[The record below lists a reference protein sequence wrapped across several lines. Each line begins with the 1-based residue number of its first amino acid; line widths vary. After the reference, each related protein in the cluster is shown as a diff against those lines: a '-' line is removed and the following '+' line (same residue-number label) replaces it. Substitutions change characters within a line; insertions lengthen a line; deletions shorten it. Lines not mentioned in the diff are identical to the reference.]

1 MKKTVPLSVALVAGL
16 VAALPNPVDVL
27 VAPAAQA
34 ADEDDRSER
43 RVLRA
48 DDVGSQ
54 EQQSAELKQKAH
66 DARMAAIEQLTIL
79 IKETPASGDTKAEML
94 LRLADLYFQ
103 EGRALY
109 LDEMAAYEK
118 KVDECFNTKGCDVGT
133 VKPDNSASKV
143 WQERSIKLY
152 KQILAAYPQYVR
164 ADDAIFYLGQALND
178 IGQQDEA
185 NKYFG
190 DLVRTY
196 STSDHVPDAYVLIGE
211 YWFEKNEAFKALQA
225 YQRAAA
231 FKESDKYAFAMY
243 KLAWCYYNVTEYQ
256 KAIETMKAVV
266 NFSMSSTA
274 TGAAAKGNVQLMD
287 EALKDLVRFYAD
299 AGDLNEAIEYFN
311 KLGKKELIRD
321 VIKKLADTYM
331 EQGKFDMAVTTYKR
345 LIAEDPQGPNAPVY
359 QAEIISAYTKMG
371 NKQETINA
379 INDLLKNYGKNSSWA
394 RANASNQDAIKGA
407 SEMIEKNL
415 RTVALNYLQEAK
427 KLKTGASATQA
438 YTLAEQ
444 AFRTYLTEF
453 PESKEIYAMR
463 YSFAELLYTVKKY
476 PEAYDQFMQVV
487 KIDPKGQY
495 SLFCARSAIF
505 AAEEVLKTQPKEE
518 AASGPGQK
526 KTDEIPLSEW
536 EQKLLAALDQFTQIY
551 PDHADAQAS
560 IYRSAYILYYKNH
573 FKEASDRF
581 RRVISMNPSS
591 RKAEEAA
598 NLILDSFVLIE
609 DWTNLREV
617 AKAFYDQQGLG
628 SAEFKK
634 EVYGIYENAS
644 LKMIE
649 TNFAKDQDKAKA
661 ADAYWAF
668 YQEFKTSTNADLALN
683 NASVYYRDLSRV
695 RDEMRV
701 RLELLNNFPKS
712 KYFEDQMGAL
722 GFNYESIGDFAS
734 AADWYE
740 KLFAKN
746 PKHAG
751 AADAI
756 FSAAYFRKSLGQW
769 EQSIKDYQSYIATYP
784 EKPNLNGIRIE
795 IGKIYE
801 SKERWN
807 EAAKSYQEFFGPK
820 PPAGVSIGDVM
831 FCRMQYGRLMPK
843 IGLGAKQTQHWKD
856 SVAWLEGQQKGG
868 ADVAEGM
875 EYYAEMLFILA
886 EPQFQSYMAMKIDGP
901 GNQVMGPKAADK
913 LLLSQLK
920 SKVAALQALE
930 QTYTTIVSTGAGAWG
945 LASLTRLGQAYENLS
960 ESFLNSYIPAY
971 LTEEQR
977 EIYVMTLQDR
987 AYPQIQKATE
997 AYNTA
1002 LQKAYELS
1010 LYNENTE
1017 FAARRLGELNPKE
1030 YPGLFEIIPET
1041 RYSAPSVYS
1050 ASFETQP

>member
-1 MKKTVPLSVALVAGL
+1 MKRTVPLSVALMAGL
-16 VAALPNPVDVL
+16 AAALPNPVDL
-27 VAPAAQA
+27 LLAPSAQA

-48 DDVGSQ
+48 DDVGSA

-66 DARMAAIEQLTIL
+66 DARMASIEQLTML

-103 EGRALY
+103 EGRSLY

-118 KVDECFNTKGCDVGT
+118 KVDECFNTKGCDVAAL
-133 VKPDNSASKV
+133 KPDNAASKV

-152 KQILAAYPQYVR
+152 KQILAAYPQYTR
-164 ADDAIFYLGQALND
+164 ADDAVFYLGQALSD
-178 IGQQDEA
+178 IGQPDEA

-256 KAIETMKAVV
+256 KAIETMKTVV

-274 TGAAAKGNVQLMD
+274 TGTAAKSNIQLQD

-321 VIKKLADTYM
+321 VIKKLAGTYM
-331 EQGKFDMAVTTYKR
+331 EQGKFDLAITTYKR
-345 LIAEDPQGPNAPVY
+345 LIAEDPQGAFAPEY
-359 QAEIISAYTKMG
+359 QGEIISAFTKMG

-379 INDLLKNYGKNSSWA
+379 INDLLKNYGKNSAWA
-394 RANASNQDAIKGA
+394 RANASNQDAIKNA
-407 SEMIEKNL
+407 SDMIEKNL
-415 RTVALNYLQEAK
+415 RTVALNYLAEAK
-427 KLKTGASATQA
+427 KIKTGPSAVQA

-463 YSFAELLYTVKKY
+463 YSFAELLYTVKKF
-476 PEAYDQFMQVV
+476 PEAYDQFMAVV

-505 AAEEVLKTQPKEE
+505 AAEEVLKTQPKAEV
-518 AASGPGQK
+518 ASGPGQK
-526 KTDEIPLSEW
+526 KTEEMPLAEW

-581 RRVISMNPSS
+581 RRVISMNPGSK
-591 RKAEEAA
+591 KAEEAA

-609 DWTNLREV
+609 DWGNLREV

-628 SAEFKK
+628 GAEFKK
-634 EVYGIYENAS
+634 EVYGIYENSS
-644 LKMIE
+644 LKLIE
-649 TNFAKDQDKAKA
+649 TTFAKDQDKAKA
-661 ADAYWAF
+661 ADAYVAF
-668 YQEFKTSTNADLALN
+668 YQEFKTSANADLALN
-683 NASVYYRDLSRV
+683 NASVYYRDLNRV
-695 RDEMRV
+695 REEMKV
-701 RLELLNNFPKS
+701 RLELLNNFPNS
-712 KYFEDQMGAL
+712 KYYKDQMGSL

-740 KLFAKN
+740 KLFTKD

-751 AADAI
+751 SADAI

-769 EQSIKDYQSYIATYP
+769 EQAIKDYQAYIATYP
-784 EKPNLNGIRIE
+784 EKTNINGIRIE
-795 IGKIYE
+795 IAKIYE
-801 SKERWN
+801 ANERWN

-820 PPAGVSIGDVM
+820 PPTGVSIGDVM
-831 FCRMQYGRLMPK
+831 YCRMQYGRLMPK
-843 IGLGAKQTQHWKD
+843 IALSAKQTQHWKD
-856 SVAWLEGQQKGG
+856 STAWLEAQKKGG
-868 ADVAEGM
+868 TDVSEGM
-875 EYYAEMLFILA
+875 EHYAEMLFILSN
-886 EPQFQSYMAMKIDGP
+886 PQFESYMAMKIDGP
-901 GNQVMGPKAADK
+901 GGKVMGQQAADK

-920 SKVAALQALE
+920 AKVAALKALE
-930 QTYTTIVSTGAGAWG
+930 ETYTVILNTGAGAWG
-945 LASLTRLGQAYENLS
+945 LASLTNLGRAYENLS
-960 ESFLNSYIPAY
+960 ESFLNSWIPSY

-977 EIYVMTLQDR
+977 EFYVMTLQDK
-987 AYPQIQKATE
+987 AYPQIGKAVE

-1017 FAARRLGELNPKE
+1017 FAARRLGELRPKE
-1030 YPGLFEIIPET
+1030 YPGLYEIIPQT
-1041 RYSAPSVYS
+1041 RYSAPSIYS